1 MDSGMLP
8 ASKGATN
15 SKYQV
20 GRTGTT
26 IPQTVEKW
34 TFEGA
39 VAEIQ
44 YLNVAQLVHVGG
56 QCDESCVVI

>member
-1 MDSGMLP
+1 MDSGILP
-8 ASKGATN
+8 AAKWAKSSN
-15 SKYQV
+15 NQV

-26 IPQTVEKW
+26 IPQTAEKW

-56 QCDESCVVI
+56 QCESCVVI